1 MLREGPSWQGPGAAV
16 GWHRLRLV
24 LEALGASA
32 QPTCGSGRDAVD
44 WRPAHHPPQ
53 VQSRVSSLKKETVD
67 LNASLQ
73 ARVDKLEEEVLRLK
87 AKQG

>member
-1 MLREGPSWQGPGAAV
+1 M
-16 GWHRLRLV
+16 
-24 LEALGASA
+24 
-32 QPTCGSGRDAVD
+32 D

-73 ARVDKLEEEVLRLK
+73 ARVDKLEEEMLRIK